1 MLLLG
6 LRLVFQL
13 LLLFLQMDMIDR
25 RRRGRD
31 VCEADV
37 LLLKLLLLL
46 LPVLRVCRLLRRRLR
61 RCCRLGDD
69 RLDTRD
75 VDTAQRRPIAP
86 TRAFQHNSFHTLTDG
101 RKAFQKQRMTAH
113 IFLGTFRDPGKAPE
127 IKVALKRFK
136 GLRPKKGGHNFR
148 HEPFFIMD
156 FEGFSI
162 R

>member
-37 LLLKLLLLL
+37 LLLKLLL
-46 LPVLRVCRLLRRRLR
+46 PVLRVCRLLRRRLR
-61 RCCRLGDD
+61 RGGRLGDD

-75 VDTAQRRPIAP
+75 VDTTQRRPIAP

-113 IFLGTFRDPGKAPE
+113 IFLGTF
-127 IKVALKRFK
+127 
-136 GLRPKKGGHNFR
+136 
-148 HEPFFIMD
+148 
-156 FEGFSI
+156 
-162 R
+162 